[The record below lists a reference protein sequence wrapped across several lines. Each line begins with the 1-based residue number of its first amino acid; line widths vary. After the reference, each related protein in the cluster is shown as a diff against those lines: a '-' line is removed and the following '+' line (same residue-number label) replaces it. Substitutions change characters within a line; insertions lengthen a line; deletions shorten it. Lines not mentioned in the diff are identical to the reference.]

1 MFKSGKS
8 EHNRTTLIS
17 SDPANP
23 CCVVSHKQSSLVK
36 TLAYASKTQ
45 TGHCPSCSSVPWK
58 KINTGSVFRRHKSAQ
73 SNSHHRGS
81 GPGSGSLRL
90 IPCGDPLKS
99 HMSRG
104 QLTARFHFATFT
116 LQWKN
121 PQVSLTFLSWFFSNF
136 YLSIFHPIHHLPLR
150 CKFRTS
156 TVSFESCLISHTRGL
171 TVGKWI
177 ESERQRWRVCV
188 LQIRWYSLK
197 RWQNKMRVSAFILS
211 TTAQRIPFWKKVV
224 TVNIIHIL
232 SLLLYQHL
240 SK

>member
-58 KINTGSVFRRHKSAQ
+58 KINTGSVFRRHESAQ

-116 LQWKN
+116 LRWKT
-121 PQVSLTFLSWFFSNF
+121 PKSHWLSFPDSSLTFIYLFFTQFTIS
-136 YLSIFHPIHHLPLR
+136 L
-150 CKFRTS
+150 CAFRTS
-156 TVSFESCLISHTRGL
+156 TVSFESCLMSHTRGL

-197 RWQNKMRVSAFILS
+197 SWQNKMRVSAFILS